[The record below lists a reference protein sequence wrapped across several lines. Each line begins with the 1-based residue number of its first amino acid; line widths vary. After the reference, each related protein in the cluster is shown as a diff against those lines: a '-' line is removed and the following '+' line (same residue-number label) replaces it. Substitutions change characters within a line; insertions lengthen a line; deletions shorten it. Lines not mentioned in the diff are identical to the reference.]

1 MKFPTLP
8 KMSELNRRERLL
20 AFGSL
25 LVISGVLVD
34 RVILDPW
41 GRHTRHVHQE
51 IERLET
57 ALRRQYD
64 LLSREPQIRAEA
76 AGYQEFLPSEETAPA
91 DMAAVLR
98 EIEGL
103 GAQSGIT
110 LGEVKPSEGSAAQA
124 YQQHVI
130 DIRYHGSLEQ
140 SVLFIYL
147 LNRSAALF
155 DIQRATIAR
164 KEDDPSRIEGM
175 LRVSSKILAAAH
187 QSEVPTG

>member
-8 KMSELNRRERLL
+8 KLSELNRRERLL

-41 GRHTRHVHQE
+41 GRHTRHVRQE
-51 IERLET
+51 IERLEV

-64 LLSREPQIRAEA
+64 LLSREPQIRAEVL
-76 AGYQEFLPSEETAPA
+76 GYQEFLQSDEAAPS

-103 GAQSGIT
+103 GTQSGIT
-110 LGEVKPSEGSAAQA
+110 LGEVKPSEGAATQA
-124 YQQHVI
+124 YQDHVI
-130 DIRYHGSLEQ
+130 DIRYQGSLEQ
-140 SVLFIYL
+140 SVFFIYL
-147 LNRSAALF
+147 LNRSASLF

-164 KEDDPSRIEGM
+164 KEDDPSRVEGM
-175 LRVSSKILAAAH
+175 LRVNSKVLGAAH
-187 QSEVPTG
+187 QPVAPTG

>member
-8 KMSELNRRERLL
+8 KLSELNRRERLL

-34 RVILDPW
+34 RVVLDPW
-41 GRHTRHVHQE
+41 GRHTRHVHRE
-51 IERLET
+51 IERLEIS
-57 ALRRQYD
+57 LRRQYD

-76 AGYQEFLPSEETAPA
+76 SSYQEFLQPDEAAPP

-110 LGEVKPSEGSAAQA
+110 LGEVKPSEGSAAGA
-124 YQQHVI
+124 HHDHVI
-130 DIRYHGSLEQ
+130 DIRYQGSLEQ
-140 SVLFIYL
+140 SVYFLYL
-147 LNRSAALF
+147 LNRSTSLF

-175 LRVSSKILAAAH
+175 LRVSSALLTAVH
-187 QSEVPTG
+187 QPEAPAG